1 MSVEPRMLVLRQ
13 CVQNLL
19 LAALQKPFDRL
30 LFRELLRH
38 FLFFRSYPKIIAGSK
53 IIIPEKTL
61 MDVKKFGVGE
71 ISGAATLAATLL
83 TSMIAVYSVLKR

>member
-1 MSVEPRMLVLRQ
+1 MFKKM
-13 CVQNLL
+13 
-19 LAALQKPFDRL
+19 K
-30 LFRELLRH
+30 H

-53 IIIPEKTL
+53 IIVPEKTL
-61 MDVKKFGVGE
+61 LDTRRIGVGE

>member
-1 MSVEPRMLVLRQ
+1 
-13 CVQNLL
+13 
-19 LAALQKPFDRL
+19 
-30 LFRELLRH
+30 
-38 FLFFRSYPKIIAGSK
+38 
-53 IIIPEKTL
+53 